1 MNNLSVCAL
10 PDGIRHVTIHWV
22 SAMRA
27 KASNNL
33 YIPAP
38 KLNELHILKEIATD
52 PDITQAEL
60 ARRCALSVAMVN
72 NYMKE
77 LGDRGFLEYRR
88 KNSKTISYYV
98 TKTGKEAADAT
109 RTELLVELIKLL
121 ADAKEQVKEIILNQA
136 HKELHRV
143 VLFGSGI
150 LAELAFHALES
161 ARISVIAVCSDD
173 PAEIGQE
180 WCGRERIN
188 ASQIRYMAPDA
199 VVIALLERS
208 DDVFLRLTHLHQ
220 YGIELIRLDCR
231 TCEMPAYQ
239 GSISLSTAV
248 LG

>member
-1 MNNLSVCAL
+1 MVYH
-10 PDGIRHVTIHWV
+10 GIGQMTIHRV
-22 SAMRA
+22 NKMRV
-27 KASNNL
+27 KASSSL

-38 KLNELHILKEIATD
+38 KLNELRILKEIATD
-52 PDITQAEL
+52 PGITQAEL

-88 KNSKTISYYV
+88 KNSKMISYHV
-98 TKTGKEAADAT
+98 TAAGKEAADAT

-121 ADAKEQVKEIILNQA
+121 ADAKEQVKEIILHQT
-136 HKELHRV
+136 HKDLQRV
-143 VLFGSGI
+143 VLYGSGI
-150 LAELAFHALES
+150 LAELAFHALEA
-161 ARISVIAVCSDD
+161 ARVSVIGVCSDD

-188 ASQIRYMAPDA
+188 PSQIRYMAPDA
-199 VVIALLERS
+199 VVIALLDRS

-220 YGIELIRLDCR
+220 HGIELIRLDGR
-231 TCEMPAYQ
+231 TSDVEALED
-239 GSISLSTAV
+239 GVALSKAM